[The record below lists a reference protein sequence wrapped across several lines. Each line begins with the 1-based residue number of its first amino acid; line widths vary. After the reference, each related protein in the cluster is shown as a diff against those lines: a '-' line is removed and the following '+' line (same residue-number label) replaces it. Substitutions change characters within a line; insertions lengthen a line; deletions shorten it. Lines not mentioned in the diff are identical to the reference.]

1 MTTEIERLIYTANA
15 IERLS
20 CVVRKET
27 KTRVSFPNNTALK
40 KVLCLAVKN
49 IVQKRKRSFTYQRP
63 TVSELAIQQDDHRI
77 LLDDYPSSRK
87 KRFYSLNHYK

>member
-1 MTTEIERLIYTANA
+1 MTTGIERLIYTANA

-20 CVVRKET
+20 CVVRKEM

-63 TVSELAIQQDDHRI
+63 AVSELAIQQDDHRN